1 MDAVRRL
8 KAVACDGYRSACS
21 RARICD
27 RLRLMIF
34 SFLSFCY
41 FATLPSGFFEFPMIG
56 KNMKNRMPCRPKNDS
71 RGPTFGLD
79 FSSAIGWIQAR
90 FALPLAQTTSGGE
103 GGLAFFFKNKS
114 GRLDVRKSGV
124 CGAGLN
130 RNME

>member
-41 FATLPSGFFEFPMIG
+41 FATLPSGFFEFPMMDFYFVIS
-56 KNMKNRMPCRPKNDS
+56 KNDS
-71 RGPTFGLD
+71 QGDVFGRGFLVSYWVD
-79 FSSAIGWIQAR
+79 
-90 FALPLAQTTSGGE
+90 
-103 GGLAFFFKNKS
+103 
-114 GRLDVRKSGV
+114 
-124 CGAGLN
+124 
-130 RNME
+130 